1 MSDGTIIKWN
11 MIIQAG
17 NGCYLTQSRDVTY
30 KDRRFEK
37 SVSVASISEALMWKE
52 IPESEKVQME
62 AENSIYEPEEVDYNY
77 LKKVSTLLRETI
89 SSRIN
94 ESFFTVEQALEMKV
108 YFPLWT
114 DLVGQ
119 EANIGFRFQYGELQ
133 YEVIKPHTFSEEWK
147 PDSGTESLYKVVQI
161 EASGS
166 IDDPIEWKKNM
177 ELFEGK
183 YYIEDGIL
191 YLCTRDSGIA
201 LSYTLADLVDQYVVA
216 VQTDQE
222 GGEEPIEPQPIEPD
236 GSLENP
242 YPYVKGETS
251 IEKDKYYLEK
261 GIIYL
266 AIQNGGVLVYDLAQ
280 VPSIAQKVE

>member
-1 MSDGTIIKWN
+1 

-62 AENSIYEPEEVDYNY
+62 AENSIYETEEVDYNY
-77 LKKVSTLLRETI
+77 LKKVSTLRETI

-94 ESFFTVEQALEMKV
+94 ESFFTVEQALEMKA

-119 EANIGFRFQYGELQ
+119 EANIGFRFQYGELL

-251 IEKDKYYLEK
+251 IEKDKYYLEN

-280 VPSIAQKVE
+280 VPSITQKVE

>member
-1 MSDGTIIKWN
+1 M
-11 MIIQAG
+11 MIQAG

-77 LKKVSTLLRETI
+77 LKKVSTLRETI

-94 ESFFTVEQALEMKV
+94 ESFFTVEQALEMKA

-119 EANIGFRFQYGELQ
+119 EANIGFRFQYGELL

-251 IEKDKYYLEK
+251 IEKDKYYLEN

>member
-1 MSDGTIIKWN
+1 

-77 LKKVSTLLRETI
+77 LKKITTLRETI

-94 ESFFTVEQALEMKV
+94 ESFFTVEQALEMKA

-119 EANIGFRFQYGELQ
+119 EANIGFRFQYGELL

-147 PDSGTESLYKVVQI
+147 LDSGTESLYKVVQI

-222 GGEEPIEPQPIEPD
+222 GGEEPIEPQPTEPD

-251 IEKDKYYLEK
+251 IEKDKYYLEN

>member
-1 MSDGTIIKWN
+1 M
-11 MIIQAG
+11 IQAG

-77 LKKVSTLLRETI
+77 LKKVSTLRETI

-94 ESFFTVEQALEMKV
+94 ESFFTVEQALEMKA

-119 EANIGFRFQYGELQ
+119 EANIGFRFQYGELL

-251 IEKDKYYLEK
+251 IEKDKYYLEN

>member
-1 MSDGTIIKWN
+1 

-37 SVSVASISEALMWKE
+37 SVSVASISEALMLKE

-77 LKKVSTLLRETI
+77 LKKVSTLRETI

-94 ESFFTVEQALEMKV
+94 ESFFTVEQALEMKA

-119 EANIGFRFQYGELQ
+119 EANIGFRFQYGELL

-251 IEKDKYYLEK
+251 IEKDKYYLEN

>member
-52 IPESEKVQME
+52 IRESEKVQME
-62 AENSIYEPEEVDYNY
+62 AKNSIYEPEEVDYNY
-77 LKKVSTLLRETI
+77 LKKVSTLRETI

-94 ESFFTVEQALEMKV
+94 ESFFTVEQALEMKA

-119 EANIGFRFQYGELQ
+119 EANIGFRFQYGELL

-251 IEKDKYYLEK
+251 IEKDKYYLEN

>member
-1 MSDGTIIKWN
+1 

-17 NGCYLTQSRDVTY
+17 NGCLLTQSEDVAF
-30 KDRRFEK
+30 KERRFEK
-37 SVSVASISEALMWKE
+37 TVLVSSIQEATSWKE
-52 IPESEKVQME
+52 IPESDKAQME
-62 AENSIYEPEEVDYNY
+62 AENSIYEPEKVDYNY
-77 LKKVSTLLRETI
+77 LKKVSALRETI
-89 SSRIN
+89 SSRID
-94 ESFFTVEQALEMKV
+94 ESFFTVEQALEMKA

-119 EANIGFRFQYGELQ
+119 EANIGFRFQYGELL

-222 GGEEPIEPQPIEPD
+222 GGEEPIEPQPTEPD

-251 IEKDKYYLEK
+251 IEKDKYYLEN

>member
-1 MSDGTIIKWN
+1 

-77 LKKVSTLLRETI
+77 LKKVSTLRETI

-94 ESFFTVEQALEMKV
+94 ESFFTVEQALEMKA

-119 EANIGFRFQYGELQ
+119 EANIGFRFQYDELL

-251 IEKDKYYLEK
+251 IEKDKYYLEN

>member
-1 MSDGTIIKWN
+1 

-62 AENSIYEPEEVDYNY
+62 AKNSIYEPEEVDYNY
-77 LKKVSTLLRETI
+77 LKKVSTLRETI

-94 ESFFTVEQALEMKV
+94 ESFFTVEQALEMKA

-119 EANIGFRFQYGELQ
+119 EANIGFRFQYGELL

-236 GSLENP
+236 ESLENP

-251 IEKDKYYLEK
+251 IEKDKYYLEN

>member
-1 MSDGTIIKWN
+1 

-17 NGCYLTQSRDVTY
+17 NGCLLTQSEDVAF
-30 KDRRFEK
+30 KERRFEK
-37 SVSVASISEALMWKE
+37 TVLVSSIQEATSWKE
-52 IPESEKVQME
+52 IPESDKAQME

-77 LKKVSTLLRETI
+77 LKKVSTLRETI

-94 ESFFTVEQALEMKV
+94 ESFFTVEQALEMKA

-119 EANIGFRFQYGELQ
+119 EANIGFRFQYGELL

-251 IEKDKYYLEK
+251 IEKDKYYLEN

>member
-1 MSDGTIIKWN
+1 
-11 MIIQAG
+11 MIIQAS
-17 NGCYLTQSRDVTY
+17 NGCFLTQSGEVSFKER
-30 KDRRFEK
+30 KFEK
-37 SVSVASISEALMWKE
+37 SMLIASIDEAANWME
-52 IPESEKVQME
+52 IPESKKAQME
-62 AENSIYEPEEVDYNY
+62 EENIIYEPDEVNYNY
-77 LKKVSTLLRETI
+77 LKKVETLKNTI
-89 SSRIN
+89 SERIN
-94 ESFFTVEQALEMKV
+94 ESFFTVEQALEMKA
-108 YFPLWT
+108 YFPLWENLIGK
-114 DLVGQ
+114 D
-119 EANIGFRFQYGELQ
+119 ANIEFRFQYGENL
-133 YEVIKPHTFSEEWK
+133 YEVIKAHTFSKEWK

-251 IEKDKYYLEK
+251 IEKDKYYLEN

>member
-1 MSDGTIIKWN
+1 
-11 MIIQAG
+11 MILQAS
-17 NGCYLTQSRDVTY
+17 NGCFLTQSGEVSFNER
-30 KDRRFEK
+30 KFEK
-37 SVSVASISEALMWKE
+37 SMLIASIDEAANWME
-52 IPESEKVQME
+52 IPESKKAQME
-62 AENSIYEPEEVDYNY
+62 EENIIYEPDEVNYNY
-77 LKKVSTLLRETI
+77 LKKVETLKNTI
-89 SSRIN
+89 SERIN
-94 ESFFTVEQALEMKV
+94 ESFFTVEQALEMKA
-108 YFPLWT
+108 YFPLWENLIGK
-114 DLVGQ
+114 D
-119 EANIGFRFQYGELQ
+119 ANIEFRFQYGENL
-133 YEVIKPHTFSEEWK
+133 YEVIKAHTFSKEWK

-251 IEKDKYYLEK
+251 IEKDKYYLEN

>member
-1 MSDGTIIKWN
+1 

-17 NGCYLTQSRDVTY
+17 NGCLLTQSEDVAF
-30 KDRRFEK
+30 KERRFEK
-37 SVSVASISEALMWKE
+37 TVLVSSIQEATSWKE
-52 IPESEKVQME
+52 IPESDKAQME
-62 AENSIYEPEEVDYNY
+62 AENSIYEPEKVDYNY
-77 LKKVSTLLRETI
+77 LKKVSALRETI

-94 ESFFTVEQALEMKV
+94 ESFFTVEQALEMKA

-119 EANIGFRFQYGELQ
+119 EANIGFRFQYGELL

-222 GGEEPIEPQPIEPD
+222 GGEEPIEPQPTEPD

-251 IEKDKYYLEK
+251 IEKDKYYLEN

>member
-1 MSDGTIIKWN
+1 

-17 NGCYLTQSRDVTY
+17 NGCLLTQSEDVAF
-30 KDRRFEK
+30 KERRFEK
-37 SVSVASISEALMWKE
+37 TVLVSSIQEATSWKE

-77 LKKVSTLLRETI
+77 LKKVSALRETI

-94 ESFFTVEQALEMKV
+94 ESFFTVEQALEMKA

-119 EANIGFRFQYGELQ
+119 EANIGFRFQYGELL

-251 IEKDKYYLEK
+251 IEKDKYYLEN

>member
-1 MSDGTIIKWN
+1 

-77 LKKVSTLLRETI
+77 LKKVSTLRETI

-94 ESFFTVEQALEMKV
+94 ESFFTVEQVLEMKA

-119 EANIGFRFQYGELQ
+119 EANIGFRFQYGELL

-147 PDSGTESLYKVVQI
+147 PDSGTESLYKVVQN

-166 IDDPIEWKKNM
+166 IDDPITWKYNM
-177 ELFEGK
+177 ELFEGL
-183 YYIEDGIL
+183 YYIDKDIL
-191 YLCTRDSGIA
+191 YLCIRNSGMGMA
-201 LSYTLADLVDQYVVA
+201 YENLADLVS
-216 VQTDQE
+216 
-222 GGEEPIEPQPIEPD
+222 GGFVELVMI
-236 GSLENP
+236 
-242 YPYVKGETS
+242 VKQKSQLNHNLPNLTEVLKILIHTLK
-251 IEKDKYYLEK
+251 EKLVLKK
-261 GIIYL
+261 INIILKWYNL
-266 AIQNGGVLVYDLAQ
+266 FSYTEWWCACI
-280 VPSIAQKVE
+280 

>member
-1 MSDGTIIKWN
+1 
-11 MIIQAG
+11 
-17 NGCYLTQSRDVTY
+17 
-30 KDRRFEK
+30 
-37 SVSVASISEALMWKE
+37 
-52 IPESEKVQME
+52 
-62 AENSIYEPEEVDYNY
+62 
-77 LKKVSTLLRETI
+77 
-89 SSRIN
+89 
-94 ESFFTVEQALEMKV
+94 
-108 YFPLWT
+108 
-114 DLVGQ
+114 
-119 EANIGFRFQYGELQ
+119 
-133 YEVIKPHTFSEEWK
+133 
-147 PDSGTESLYKVVQI
+147 
-161 EASGS
+161 
-166 IDDPIEWKKNM
+166 M

-222 GGEEPIEPQPIEPD
+222 GGEEPTEPQPIEPD

-251 IEKDKYYLEK
+251 IEKDKYYLEN

>member
-1 MSDGTIIKWN
+1 
-11 MIIQAG
+11 
-17 NGCYLTQSRDVTY
+17 
-30 KDRRFEK
+30 
-37 SVSVASISEALMWKE
+37 MWKE

-77 LKKVSTLLRETI
+77 LKKVSTLRETI

-94 ESFFTVEQALEMKV
+94 ESFFTVEQALEMKA

-119 EANIGFRFQYGELQ
+119 EANIGFRFQYGELL

-251 IEKDKYYLEK
+251 IEKDKYYLEN

>member
-1 MSDGTIIKWN
+1 

-52 IPESEKVQME
+52 IPESVKVQME

-77 LKKVSTLLRETI
+77 LKKVSTLRETI

-94 ESFFTVEQALEMKV
+94 ESFFTVEQALEMKA

-119 EANIGFRFQYGELQ
+119 EANIGFRFQYGELL

-251 IEKDKYYLEK
+251 IEKDKYYLEN

-280 VPSIAQKVE
+280 VPSITQKVE

>member
-62 AENSIYEPEEVDYNY
+62 AKNSIYEPEEVDYNY
-77 LKKVSTLLRETI
+77 LKKVSTLRETI

-94 ESFFTVEQALEMKV
+94 ESFFTVEQALEMKA

-119 EANIGFRFQYGELQ
+119 EANIGFRFQYGELL

-251 IEKDKYYLEK
+251 IEKDKYYLEN

>member
-52 IPESEKVQME
+52 IPESDKAQME

-77 LKKVSTLLRETI
+77 LKKVDSLKETI
-89 SSRIN
+89 SDRIN
-94 ESFFTVEQALEMKV
+94 NTFFTVEQALDMKE
-108 YFPLWT
+108 YFPLWK
-114 DLVGQ
+114 DLIGK
-119 EANIGFRFQYGELQ
+119 EANIGFRFQYGELL
-133 YEVIKPHTFSEEWK
+133 YEVIKTHTFAEEWK

-222 GGEEPIEPQPIEPD
+222 GGEEPTEPQPIEPD

-251 IEKDKYYLEK
+251 IEKDKYYLEN

>member
-1 MSDGTIIKWN
+1 

-17 NGCYLTQSRDVTY
+17 NGCLLTQSEDVAF
-30 KDRRFEK
+30 KERRFEK
-37 SVSVASISEALMWKE
+37 TVLVSSIQEATSWKE
-52 IPESEKVQME
+52 IPESDKAQME

-77 LKKVSTLLRETI
+77 LKKVSTLRETI

-94 ESFFTVEQALEMKV
+94 ESFFTVEQALEMKA

-119 EANIGFRFQYGELQ
+119 EANIGFRFQYGELL

-222 GGEEPIEPQPIEPD
+222 GGEEPIEPQPTEPD

-251 IEKDKYYLEK
+251 IEKDKYYLEN

>member
-1 MSDGTIIKWN
+1 

-77 LKKVSTLLRETI
+77 LKKVSTLRETI

-94 ESFFTVEQALEMKV
+94 ESFFTVEQALEMKA

-119 EANIGFRFQYGELQ
+119 EANIGFRFQYGELL

-251 IEKDKYYLEK
+251 IEKDKYYLEN

-280 VPSIAQKVE
+280 VPSITQKVE

>member
-77 LKKVSTLLRETI
+77 LKKVSTLRETI

-94 ESFFTVEQALEMKV
+94 ESFFTVEQALEMKA

-119 EANIGFRFQYGELQ
+119 EANIGFRFQYGELL

-251 IEKDKYYLEK
+251 IEKDKYYLEN

-280 VPSIAQKVE
+280 VPSITQKVE

>member
-1 MSDGTIIKWN
+1 

-77 LKKVSTLLRETI
+77 LKKVSALRETI

-94 ESFFTVEQALEMKV
+94 ESFFTVEQALEMKA

-119 EANIGFRFQYGELQ
+119 EANIGFRFQYGELL

-236 GSLENP
+236 GSIEHP
-242 YPYVKGETS
+242 IPYVKGETS
-251 IEKDKYYLEK
+251 LEKDKYYLEN

-266 AIQNGGVLVYDLAQ
+266 AIQSAGPQIYGLSEM
-280 VPSIAQKVE
+280 PSIAQKVE

>member
-1 MSDGTIIKWN
+1 

-77 LKKVSTLLRETI
+77 LKKVSTLRETI

-94 ESFFTVEQALEMKV
+94 ESFFTVEQALEMKA

-119 EANIGFRFQYGELQ
+119 EANIGFRFQYGELL

-251 IEKDKYYLEK
+251 IEKDKYYLEN

>member
-1 MSDGTIIKWN
+1 

-62 AENSIYEPEEVDYNY
+62 AKNSIYEPEEVDYNY
-77 LKKVSTLLRETI
+77 LKKVSTLRETI

-94 ESFFTVEQALEMKV
+94 ESFFTVEQALEMKA

-119 EANIGFRFQYGELQ
+119 EANIGFRFQYGELL

-251 IEKDKYYLEK
+251 IEKDKYYLEN

>member
-1 MSDGTIIKWN
+1 

-77 LKKVSTLLRETI
+77 LKKVSTLRETI

-94 ESFFTVEQALEMKV
+94 ESFFTVEQALEMKA

-119 EANIGFRFQYGELQ
+119 EANIGFRFQYGELL

-147 PDSGTESLYKVVQI
+147 PDSGTESLYKVVQN

-166 IDDPIEWKKNM
+166 IDDPITWKYNM
-177 ELFEGK
+177 ELFEGL
-183 YYIEDGIL
+183 YYIDKDIL
-191 YLCTRDSGIA
+191 YLCIRNSGMGMA
-201 LSYTLADLVDQYVVA
+201 YENLADLVS
-216 VQTDQE
+216 
-222 GGEEPIEPQPIEPD
+222 GGFVELVNDSETEEPTEPQPTEPD

-251 IEKDKYYLEK
+251 IEKDKYYLEN

>member
-1 MSDGTIIKWN
+1 

-62 AENSIYEPEEVDYNY
+62 VENSIYEPEEVDYNY
-77 LKKVSTLLRETI
+77 LKKVSTLRETI

-94 ESFFTVEQALEMKV
+94 ESFFTVEQALEMKA

-119 EANIGFRFQYGELQ
+119 EANIGFRFQYGELL

-201 LSYTLADLVDQYVVA
+201 LSYTLADLVDQYVVV

-236 GSLENP
+236 GSIENP

-251 IEKDKYYLEK
+251 IEKDKYYLENS
-261 GIIYL
+261 IIYL

-280 VPSIAQKVE
+280 VPSIAQKVK